1 LNPGSG
7 DWRARE
13 VYTDAARVQEVVVTR
28 STAGVIA
35 FVLALLFFGAA
46 VLLPDRRTACV
57 ILGAICMIAT
67 IYLRPAPR
75 RNKW

>member
-1 LNPGSG
+1 VNARSG

-35 FVLALLFFGAA
+35 FVLALLFFAAA
-46 VLLPDRRTACV
+46 VLIPDRRTLCV
-57 ILGAICMIAT
+57 ILGAVCLIAT

>member
-1 LNPGSG
+1 M
-7 DWRARE
+7 
-13 VYTDAARVQEVVVTR
+13 TR

-35 FVLALLFFGAA
+35 FVIALLFFAAA
-46 VLLPDRRTACV
+46 VLIPERRTLC
-57 ILGAICMIAT
+57 IIMGAVFLIAT